1 MKLTRLFCENVI
13 QWQKEIFI
21 KMKKFFAIIT
31 SISILLCAIVVD
43 AQSDYATRGEVC
55 DMLLEAADF
64 YNNGV
69 VKSDILKGYEDG
81 LLHEERPVTRAE
93 ALVMISRAFEDLPEP
108 VGHNRRTALSAENF
122 TDIPLWASQ
131 EMEEVFDSGIVA
143 GTAAGIFSPDANV
156 TKEQMKLFI
165 KRIYSL
171 YASNIRDDF
180 YAAVNKDQLDN
191 MEFEDGEYISGTIYD
206 LQNKAT
212 AQMNEIIDEIVNG
225 NYQKNSPEQKIVN
238 FYDCIMDIR
247 ARNKKGTEP
256 IQEYL
261 ERIDSI
267 RNVSE
272 LALLQTS
279 FSEEVCVS
287 PFMNFSITV
296 NLKDSTKYMLYFE
309 TLKPIMNK
317 EVYIENDSA
326 EKSAYLEYIEELLKL
341 GGEDKI
347 AAKKNAKD
355 YFEFEKKL
363 AENMLSAQEQ
373 NDIEKIYNT
382 YSYNKLC
389 AMFPD
394 FDMEKVISGCGLKK
408 EEEMLISDV
417 NVTEKFASL
426 YNQSNINELKT
437 AAKLKLLIEWG
448 ETLSEDFNRV
458 CWEFDRKILGMSG
471 EYSRDQYAFAT
482 IQNTMADYLSDIYAQ
497 KYFDESSKKDVENM
511 VYDIIEVFKC
521 RIESLSWMSYEAKEK
536 AKSKLDSMRVKI
548 GYEEVGQSYLDDID
562 IVSSSKGGTYFENAL
577 AVKKALVK
585 HYSQF
590 QGQDVNRDMW
600 VIYPYTVN
608 ACYDPAANDIT
619 FPAAILQ
626 APLYEKSASYEEN
639 LGGIGYII
647 AHEITHAFDNN
658 GALFDEN
665 GNLGSWWSQE
675 DYTAFSALCEKVAL
689 FYDRQEAIPAVATNG
704 QLTLSE
710 NVADLGAAAC
720 VTELVKRN
728 GGDLSLLYT
737 AMAKSWASSKTR
749 EYALLAAKT
758 DTHADDKLRIN
769 CVLSNLEEF
778 YETFDISEGDGMY
791 VAPENRIKV
800 W

>member
-1 MKLTRLFCENVI
+1 MKR
-13 QWQKEIFI
+13 
-21 KMKKFFAIIT
+21 FFAIIT
-31 SISILLCAIVVD
+31 TISILLCTIVVD

-55 DMLLEAADF
+55 DMLLEASDF
-64 YNNGV
+64 YNNGI

-81 LLHEERPVTRAE
+81 LLHEERLVTRAE
-93 ALVMISRAFEDLPEP
+93 ALVMISRAFKDLPEP
-108 VGHNRRTALSAENF
+108 VGHNRRTALSADNF
-122 TDIPLWASQ
+122 PDIPLWASQ
-131 EMEEVFDSGIVA
+131 EIEEVFDSGVVA
-143 GTAAGIFSPDANV
+143 GTATGIFSPDTNV

-171 YASNIRDDF
+171 YATNIKDDF
-180 YAAVNKDQLDN
+180 YATVNKEQLDN

-206 LQNKAT
+206 LQNNAT
-212 AQMNEIIDEIVNG
+212 AKMNEIIDEIANG
-225 NYQKNSPEQKIVN
+225 NYQKDSSKQKIAN
-238 FYDCIMDIR
+238 FYDCIMDIKS
-247 ARNKKGTEP
+247 RNKKGTEP

-272 LALLQTS
+272 LALLQTAL
-279 FSEEVCVS
+279 SEEVCVY

-296 NLKDSTKYMLYFE
+296 NLEDSTKYMLYFE

-317 EVYIENDSA
+317 DVYMGNDSA
-326 EKSAYLEYIEELLKL
+326 EKSAYLEYIEKLLTFA
-341 GGEDKI
+341 GEDELV
-347 AAKKNAKD
+347 AKKNAND
-355 YFEFEKKL
+355 YFAFEKKL
-363 AENMLSAQEQ
+363 AENMLSAQDE
-373 NDIEKIYNT
+373 NDIVKIYNT

-394 FDMEKVISGCGLKK
+394 FDMEKVISGCGLEK

-437 AAKLKLLIEWG
+437 AAKLKLLIAWG
-448 ETLSEDFNRV
+448 ETLNEDFNRI

-471 EYSRDQYAFAT
+471 EYSREQYAFTT
-482 IQNTMADYLSDIYAQ
+482 IQNTMADYLGNIYAQ
-497 KYFDESSKKDVENM
+497 KYFDESSKKDVENIA
-511 VYDIIEVFKC
+511 YEIIEVFKSQ
-521 RIESLSWMSYEAKEK
+521 IDSLYWMSREAKEK
-536 AKSKLDSMRVKI
+536 AKTKLDSMRVKI
-548 GYEEVGQSYLDDID
+548 GYEEIAHSYLDNVD
-562 IVSSSKGGTYFENAL
+562 IVAPFKGGSYYENAL
-577 AVKKALVK
+577 SVKKALVK

-590 QGQDVNRDMW
+590 QGQEVNRDMW

-626 APLYEKSASYEEN
+626 SPLYEKDASYEEN

-665 GNLGSWWSQE
+665 GNLGSWWAQE
-675 DYTAFSALCEKVAL
+675 DYTAFSALCEKVVK
-689 FYDRQEAIPAVATNG
+689 FYDGQEAIAAVATNG

-720 VTELVKRN
+720 VTELVKKH
-728 GGDLSLLYT
+728 GGDLSLLFT
-737 AMAKSWASSKTR
+737 SMAKSWASSKTR
-749 EYALLAAKT
+749 EYAALAAKT

-769 CVLSNLEEF
+769 CVLSNIEEF